1 MSTLDDTAD
10 MTEAEGPTSK
20 GVSMLRRATTL
31 VGALF
36 LGLVTVLIALVVG
49 MRARSP
55 RLLNAVRRINRAIFN
70 PLQMKSAGTPGAY
83 ASVIRH
89 SGRTS
94 GRPYETPVGAVP
106 TDDGFVIALVYGPHT
121 DWVKNVLAS
130 GSATIVKEGCTYR
143 VDQPEVIPMEAAGGN
158 LPAKDQRNLRLIGVD
173 QCLRVRRVQPGEATE
188 QITAPQ

>member
-1 MSTLDDTAD
+1 
-10 MTEAEGPTSK
+10 
-20 GVSMLRRATTL
+20 MLRRATTL

-70 PLQMKSAGTPGAY
+70 PLQMRSAGTPGAY
-83 ASVIRH
+83 ASMIRH

-94 GRPYETPVGAVP
+94 GIPYETPVGAVP

-121 DWVKNVLAS
+121 DWLKNVLAS
-130 GSATIVKEGCTYR
+130 GSATIVNEGSTYR

-173 QCLRVRRVQPGEATE
+173 QCLRVRRVRPGEATE